1 MTPPPTPSV
10 EVVLPVLNE
19 RGALPWVLERMPASI
34 RPIVVD
40 NGSTD
45 GSAEVAATLGAR
57 VIHEPVRGFGSAC
70 ATGMQ
75 AATADI
81 LCFMDAD
88 GSCDPANL
96 IPMVA
101 VLRDGEIDLVL
112 GARDPE
118 PGAWPIHARIANRYL
133 ARRLRRRFGWSV
145 SDLGPMRAM
154 RRSRLLEL
162 GLTDRRS
169 GWPLEMALRAG
180 AAGWQVSELTV
191 PYRSRTGRSKVTG
204 TLSGSVQAVIDMRH
218 QLRAHHQATS
228 GLRAAEQTRERP

>member
-45 GSAEVAATLGAR
+45 GSAEVAARLGAR

-70 ATGMQ
+70 ATGLQ

-88 GSCDPANL
+88 GSCDPTDL
-96 IPMVA
+96 VPMVA
-101 VLRDGEIDLVL
+101 MLRDGEIDLVL

-133 ARRLRRRFGWSV
+133 AGRLRRRFAWSV

-180 AAGWQVSELTV
+180 AAGWQVSEVTV

-204 TLSGSVQAVIDMRH
+204 TLSGSVQAVIDMHR
-218 QLRAHHQATS
+218 QLRSDGRTTNDPMFTDH
-228 GLRAAEQTRERP
+228 REERP